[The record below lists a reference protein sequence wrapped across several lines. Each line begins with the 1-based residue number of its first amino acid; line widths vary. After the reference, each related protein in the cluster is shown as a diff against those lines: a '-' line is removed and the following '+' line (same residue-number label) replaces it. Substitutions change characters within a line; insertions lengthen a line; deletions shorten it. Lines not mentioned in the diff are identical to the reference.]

1 MLTIVPTPIGN
12 IGDMTYRAVEVLK
25 NADLILAE
33 DTRTSMPLLRHYDIR
48 TPLMSYHKFNER
60 ERIERILGEL
70 AEGKKIALI
79 SDAGMPLVSDPGETL
94 VTAVYDA
101 GYEIEVFPGAS
112 ASIVALVRSGF
123 GGGPFYFHGF
133 LSRRSGGEDELMRV
147 AAHTETVILYESPKR
162 MKKTVAKLAEKT
174 PERKAAVLRELT
186 KKFEERI
193 AGSLAELADTLPDEL
208 RGETVLVLAPFETEA
223 DAKSMLYALLEDG
236 MRSKDAI
243 RAVAEATGESKNKL
257 YDLALAW
264 KRDEA

>member
-12 IGDMTYRAVEVLK
+12 IGDMTYRAVAVLQA
-25 NADLILAE
+25 ADLILAE
-33 DTRTSMPLLRHYDIR
+33 DTRTSMPLLSHYDIH
-48 TPLMSYHKFNER
+48 TPLLSYHKFNER
-60 ERIERILGEL
+60 ERIERILRDLG
-70 AEGKKIALI
+70 EGKKIALI

-94 VTAVYDA
+94 VTAVYEA
-101 GYEIEVFPGAS
+101 GYEIEVLPGAS

-133 LSRRSGGEDELMRV
+133 LSRGSGGEDELMRV

-162 MKKTVAKLAEKT
+162 MKKTVARLAEKT

-193 AGSLAELADTLPDEL
+193 AGTLEELAHALPDEL
-208 RGETVLVLAPFETEA
+208 RGETILVLAPYRSEV
-223 DAKSMLYALLEDG
+223 DAASMLRTLLEDG

-257 YDLALAW
+257 YDLALKW

>member
-12 IGDMTYRAVEVLK
+12 IGDMTYRAVAVLQA
-25 NADLILAE
+25 ADLILAE
-33 DTRTSMPLLRHYDIR
+33 DTRTSMPLLSHYDIH
-48 TPLMSYHKFNER
+48 TPLLSYHKFNER
-60 ERIERILGEL
+60 ERIERILGDL
-70 AEGKKIALI
+70 GEGKKIALI

-94 VTAVYDA
+94 VTAVYEA
-101 GYEIEVFPGAS
+101 GYEIEVLPGAS

-133 LSRRSGGEDELMRV
+133 LSRGSGGEDELMRV

-162 MKKTVAKLAEKT
+162 MKKTIARLAEKT

-193 AGSLAELADTLPDEL
+193 AGTLEELAATLPDEL
-208 RGETVLVLAPFETEA
+208 RGETILVLAPYRSEV
-223 DAKSMLYALLEDG
+223 DAASMLRTLLEDG

-257 YDLALAW
+257 YDLALKW
-264 KRDEA
+264 KRNEA

>member
-12 IGDMTYRAVEVLK
+12 IGDMTYRAVAVLQA
-25 NADLILAE
+25 ADLILAE
-33 DTRTSMPLLRHYDIR
+33 DTRTSMPLLSHYDIH
-48 TPLMSYHKFNER
+48 TPLLSYHKFNER
-60 ERIERILGEL
+60 ERIERILGDL
-70 AEGKKIALI
+70 GEGKKIALV

-94 VTAVYDA
+94 VTAVYEA
-101 GYEIEVFPGAS
+101 GYEIEVLPGAS

-133 LSRRSGGEDELMRV
+133 LSRGSGGEDELMRV

-162 MKKTVAKLAEKT
+162 MKKTVARLAEKT

-193 AGSLAELADTLPDEL
+193 AGTLEELAATLPDEL
-208 RGETVLVLAPFETEA
+208 RGETILVLAPYRSEV
-223 DAKSMLYALLEDG
+223 DAASMLRTLLEDG

-257 YDLALAW
+257 YDLALKW
-264 KRDEA
+264 KRNEA

>member
-12 IGDMTYRAVEVLK
+12 IGDMTYRAVAVLQA
-25 NADLILAE
+25 ADLILAE
-33 DTRTSMPLLRHYDIR
+33 DTRTSMPLLSHYDIH
-48 TPLMSYHKFNER
+48 TPLLSYHKFNER
-60 ERIERILGEL
+60 ERIERILEDLG
-70 AEGKKIALI
+70 EGKKIALI

-94 VTAVYDA
+94 VTAIYEA
-101 GYEIEVFPGAS
+101 GYEIEVLPGAS

-133 LSRRSGGEDELMRV
+133 LSRGSGGEDELMRV

-162 MKKTVAKLAEKT
+162 MKKTVARLAEKT

-193 AGSLAELADTLPDEL
+193 AGTLEELAATLPDEL
-208 RGETVLVLAPFETEA
+208 RGETILVLAPYRSEV
-223 DAKSMLYALLEDG
+223 DAASMLRTLLEDG

-257 YDLALAW
+257 YDLALKW

>member
-12 IGDMTYRAVEVLK
+12 IGDMTYRAVAVLQA
-25 NADLILAE
+25 ADLILAE
-33 DTRTSMPLLRHYDIR
+33 DTRTSMPLLSHYDIH
-48 TPLMSYHKFNER
+48 TPLLSYHKFNER
-60 ERIERILGEL
+60 ERIERILGDL
-70 AEGKKIALI
+70 GEGKKIALI

-94 VTAVYDA
+94 VTAVYEA
-101 GYEIEVFPGAS
+101 GYEIEVLPGAS

-133 LSRRSGGEDELMRV
+133 LSRGSGGEDELMRV

-162 MKKTVAKLAEKT
+162 MKKTIARLAEKT

-193 AGSLAELADTLPDEL
+193 AGTLEELAHALPDEL
-208 RGETVLVLAPFETEA
+208 RGETILVLAPYRSEV
-223 DAKSMLYALLEDG
+223 DAASMLRTLLEDG

-257 YDLALAW
+257 YDLALKW
-264 KRDEA
+264 KRNEA

>member
-12 IGDMTYRAVEVLK
+12 IGDMTYRAVAVLQA
-25 NADLILAE
+25 ADLILAE
-33 DTRTSMPLLRHYDIR
+33 DTRTSMPLLSHYDIH
-48 TPLMSYHKFNER
+48 TPLLSYHKFNER
-60 ERIERILGEL
+60 ERIERILEDLG
-70 AEGKKIALI
+70 EGKKIALI

-94 VTAVYDA
+94 VTAIYEA
-101 GYEIEVFPGAS
+101 GYEIEVLPGAS

-133 LSRRSGGEDELMRV
+133 LSRGSGGEDELMRV

-162 MKKTVAKLAEKT
+162 MKKTVARLAEKT

-193 AGSLAELADTLPDEL
+193 AGTLEELAATLPDEL
-208 RGETVLVLAPFETEA
+208 RGETILVLAPYRSEV
-223 DAKSMLYALLEDG
+223 DAASMLRTLLEDG

-257 YDLALAW
+257 YDLALKW
-264 KRDEA
+264 KRNEA

>member
-12 IGDMTYRAVEVLK
+12 IGDMTYRAVAVLQA
-25 NADLILAE
+25 ADLILAE
-33 DTRTSMPLLRHYDIR
+33 DTRTSMPLLSHYDIH
-48 TPLMSYHKFNER
+48 TPLLSYHKFNER
-60 ERIERILGEL
+60 ERIERILEDLG
-70 AEGKKIALI
+70 EGKKIALI

-94 VTAVYDA
+94 VTAVYEA
-101 GYEIEVFPGAS
+101 GYEIEVLPGAS

-133 LSRRSGGEDELMRV
+133 LSRGSGGEDELMRV

-162 MKKTVAKLAEKT
+162 MKKTIARLAEKT

-193 AGSLAELADTLPDEL
+193 AGTLEELAATLPDEL
-208 RGETVLVLAPFETEA
+208 RGETILVLAPYRSEV
-223 DAKSMLYALLEDG
+223 DAASMLRTLLEDG

-257 YDLALAW
+257 YDLALQW

>member
-12 IGDMTYRAVEVLK
+12 IGDMTYRAVAVLQA
-25 NADLILAE
+25 ADLILAE
-33 DTRTSMPLLRHYDIR
+33 DTRTSMPLLSHYDIH
-48 TPLMSYHKFNER
+48 TPLLSYHKFNER
-60 ERIERILGEL
+60 ERIERILGDL
-70 AEGKKIALI
+70 GEGKKIALI

-94 VTAVYDA
+94 VTAVYEA
-101 GYEIEVFPGAS
+101 GYEIEVLPGAS

-133 LSRRSGGEDELMRV
+133 LSRGGGGEDELMRV

-162 MKKTVAKLAEKT
+162 MKKTVARLAEKT

-193 AGSLAELADTLPDEL
+193 AGTLEELAATLPDEL
-208 RGETVLVLAPFETEA
+208 RGETILVLAPYQSEV
-223 DAKSMLYALLEDG
+223 DAASMLRTLLEDG

-257 YDLALAW
+257 YDLALKW
-264 KRDEA
+264 KRNEA